1 MGHVVQVTTGQIKKD
16 MLVTL
21 DTAPTVIVPLIGEI
35 YLWMGSSVEGKRTTA
50 LSRFIECR
58 DTLIEQDLL
67 QDVDFYSAVVNV
79 AGSKGSVVLT
89 SGIAGELPVESQVGI
104 VIGSDFGG
112 ATGAFETK
120 SGLFKSVIL
129 QATER
134 LNEALNNR

>member
-1 MGHVVQVTTGQIKKD
+1 MGHVVQVATGQIKKD
-16 MLVTL
+16 MTLTL
-21 DTAPTVIVPLIGEI
+21 DTASGVIVPLIGEI

-50 LSRFIECR
+50 LARFIECR
-58 DTLIEQDLL
+58 DTLIEQDLV
-67 QDVDFYSAVVNV
+67 QDQDFYSALVNV

-89 SGIAGELPVESQVGI
+89 GGIAGETTVESQVGI
-104 VIGSDFGG
+104 IVGAEFGG
-112 ATGAFETK
+112 AAGAFETK